1 MQAFTPLEA
10 GDPTRIGPYRVVG
23 RLGSGGMGRVY
34 LARSPGGRATAVKV
48 VHDELAED
56 SSFRAR
62 FRREVAAA
70 RRVTGPFTAPL
81 VDADPDAETPWLATA
96 HVPGLSLG
104 AAVARHGAWPEQSVR
119 ALGSGLAEALEAIHR
134 ARVVH
139 RDLKP
144 SNVLLAPDGPRVI
157 DFGISVAADD
167 TKLTTTGAMVGSP
180 GYLPPEQLIGGEVG
194 PAGDVFALGALLVYA
209 ATGTSAFGGGPAH
222 GVSYRVVHEDPD
234 LAGLPGELAD
244 VVGRCLA
251 KDPLRRPGVPELVAE
266 LGRWEGAD
274 GTRGTFTGATW
285 LPTPVAAD
293 AMALHTDSLPEEAGM
308 VTAGADQL
316 VGADHPVGADLPT
329 VGPAHTAVATARLGR
344 PPARPSSAAHPGGWV
359 RQRRTAVLA
368 AVGTLVV
375 LTAVAGLLLPRVL
388 SGPSR
393 EGNGVG
399 GSGSTATPTVVAK
412 QLTVREQWPSDE
424 DLWHPVVTDGK
435 VVGEGQDGL
444 LHAVDADSGDTIW
457 TYDDPTASSLEGV
470 SDGLVVASSN
480 EQGTIQGIAL
490 DGGKRIWSVGAQAHT
505 APGTTFHLYLR
516 IVVADGTV
524 YVNAL
529 YDLPEGSEPSGRYA
543 VSALD
548 AATGRL
554 KWTRPVEYGLS
565 DALAVVDG
573 VVYGGMW
580 EKDGSYFYALDAATG
595 DQRWRY
601 RMQDRYG
608 TEVTA
613 IRVSGD
619 TVYAGDSRGDL
630 HAVDAR
636 RGTRL
641 WTYEPDVQS
650 AQWLEPLLVTDGMI
664 LGGTGENDS
673 TRSPGD
679 VHAVAAGSGKPL
691 WTTHTEGEPE
701 VHGLLGGSVLFSTE
715 TGTLHAA
722 DARTG
727 KSPAETRLSPD
738 DPDAAVV
745 GDRVYFDGGDGRL
758 HAGRISL
765 TEE

>member
-1 MQAFTPLEA
+1 MQAFAPLEA
-10 GDPTRIGPYRVVG
+10 GDPARIGPYRIVG

-48 VHDELAED
+48 VHDELAD
-56 SSFRAR
+56 DPSFRAR

-70 RRVTGPFTAPL
+70 RRVTGPFTASL
-81 VDADPDAETPWLATA
+81 VDADPDAEAPWLATA

-104 AAVARHGAWPEQSVR
+104 TAVARHGAWPERSVR

-134 ARVVH
+134 AGVVH

-167 TKLTTTGAMVGSP
+167 TKLTATGAVVGSP
-180 GYLPPEQLIGGEVG
+180 GYLPPEQLIGREVG
-194 PAGDVFALGALLVYA
+194 PAGDVFALGALMVYA
-209 ATGTSAFGGGPAH
+209 ATGTSAFGGGHAH

-234 LAGLPGELAD
+234 LSGLPGELAD

-274 GTRGTFTGATW
+274 GARGTFGGAAW
-285 LPTPVAAD
+285 LPEPVAD
-293 AMALHTDSLPEEAGM
+293 DVMALRTDPLPEETGRA
-308 VTAGADQL
+308 TA
-316 VGADHPVGADLPT
+316 GADLPT
-329 VGPAHTAVATARLGR
+329 VGPAHTDVATARLGV
-344 PPARPSSAAHPGGWV
+344 PPGRPSSAARPGEWI

-368 AVGTLVV
+368 ATGTFVALAV
-375 LTAVAGLLLPRVL
+375 VAGLLLPRAF
-388 SGPSR
+388 SGSSR
-393 EGNGVG
+393 GSG
-399 GSGSTATPTVVAK
+399 GSGGGSSAGPAAVAK

-424 DLWHPVVTDGK
+424 DLWHPVVAGGK

-444 LHAVDADSGDTIW
+444 LHAVDTDSGDTAW

-470 SDGLVVASSN
+470 GDGLVVASSD
-480 EQGTIQGIAL
+480 ERGTIQGISL
-490 DGGKRIWSVGAQAHT
+490 DSGKRVWSVGAQAHT
-505 APGTTFHLYLR
+505 APGTTFNLYLR

-529 YDLPEGSEPSGRYA
+529 YDLPEGSKPFGRYA

-565 DALAVVDG
+565 DALTVVDG
-573 VVYGGMW
+573 VLYGGMW
-580 EKDGSYFYALDAATG
+580 EKDGSYFYALDADTG

-601 RMQDRYG
+601 RTQDRYG
-608 TEVTA
+608 AEVTA
-613 IRVSGD
+613 IKVSGD
-619 TVYAGDSRGDL
+619 TVYAGDSRGGL

-641 WTYEPDVQS
+641 WTYRPDVQS
-650 AQWLEPLLVTDGMI
+650 RKWLEPLLVTDGVI
-664 LGGTGENDS
+664 LGSTGENDS
-673 TRSPGD
+673 TPSPGD

-701 VHGLLGGSVLFSTE
+701 LHGLLDGSVLFSTE
-715 TGTLHAA
+715 AGTLHAA

-765 TEE
+765 TEK